1 MGCTTLGCNRVVVV
15 CREVTVGVFIVAG
28 TDSVGT
34 GDEDGVAT
42 STPSSS
48 PVPTLW
54 WWWCG
59 GVGGGFDD
67 VDGVEDDNGNGN
79 GGRGVAMNFL
89 IRERCLR
96 GCCLSS
102 RYISIFLC
110 MW

>member
-1 MGCTTLGCNRVVVV
+1 M
-15 CREVTVGVFIVAG
+15 GVFIVVG
-28 TDSVGT
+28 TDSAGT
-34 GDEDGVAT
+34 GDEDGVD
-42 STPSSS
+42 
-48 PVPTLW
+48 VGGGVGVGGG
-54 WWWCG
+54 G
-59 GVGGGFDD
+59 GVGGGVDD

>member
-15 CREVTVGVFIVAG
+15 CREVTVGVFIVVG
-28 TDSVGT
+28 TDSGGT
-34 GDEDGVAT
+34 GDEDGVD
-42 STPSSS
+42 
-48 PVPTLW
+48 VG
-54 WWWCG
+54 G
-59 GVGGGFDD
+59 GVG
-67 VDGVEDDNGNGN
+67 VEENNGNGN

>member
-1 MGCTTLGCNRVVVV
+1 VGCTTLGCNRVVVV
-15 CREVTVGVFIVAG
+15 CREVTVGVFIVVG
-28 TDSVGT
+28 TDSGGVGV
-34 GDEDGVAT
+34 GGG
-42 STPSSS
+42 
-48 PVPTLW
+48 
-54 WWWCG
+54 G
-59 GVGGGFDD
+59 GVGGGVDD

>member
-1 MGCTTLGCNRVVVV
+1 
-15 CREVTVGVFIVAG
+15 
-28 TDSVGT
+28 
-34 GDEDGVAT
+34 
-42 STPSSS
+42 
-48 PVPTLW
+48 
-54 WWWCG
+54 
-59 GVGGGFDD
+59 VGGGVDD

>member
-15 CREVTVGVFIVAG
+15 CREVTVGVFIVVG
-28 TDSVGT
+28 TDSAGT
-34 GDEDGVAT
+34 GDEDGVD
-42 STPSSS
+42 
-48 PVPTLW
+48 
-54 WWWCG
+54 
-59 GVGGGFDD
+59 VGGG
-67 VDGVEDDNGNGN
+67 VGVEDDNGNGN